1 MGQPRPAACE
11 RRETVLTAA
20 RVRQSRG
27 VEGVT
32 ELFRELGYP
41 VAPVMLAADEWR
53 RAGIEVPWNGEVEF
67 RLLARL
73 RRLDLFLLS
82 AATPPGDAYIRQF
95 LSSYHSYNILVKSS
109 IILLYGNCNVAI
121 YDLSDSHRLRRLD
134 VDLSAPSVHSLDRLN
149 VLALSDAQSAGRAFD
164 LALDRESVSRRFF
177 ERFRR
182 AVDDVAAALT
192 PSCSDTPVA
201 IRSQALLILSRLLFL
216 SFVQEKGWL
225 NGERRFLFDRL
236 ASSVRWGDEFYA
248 TVLAPLFF
256 GCLNTPAAAR
266 DAAARKL
273 GRIPYLNGGLFEPSA
288 FELRHPDVH
297 LPNNLVES
305 VIVGVFEKFDFSSNE
320 EDAAGTHVDPE
331 MLGKVFE
338 SLMAADERAAT
349 GSYYTPREIVD
360 VMTRRAIIEWLAC
373 GDELVAEQLQE
384 LLETTAAGPAEDS
397 VPRPAGD
404 SAPVSAGDAEAL
416 LARLQSISLLD
427 PACGSGAFL
436 LSSLAIL
443 ERLTHALSNAA
454 GIAVVPDLRQT
465 LVERSLFGVD
475 LKPEAVRLCELRLWL
490 AIVSSSDASI
500 EAIRPLPNLD
510 RNVLQGNSLFSP
522 TDFLGDGRGEIY
534 RTWMYALRA
543 QADLI
548 DRYRRASKI
557 ERPALARLIRDNDR
571 RLASDL
577 LTRAVESDEGE
588 LCELTTP
595 QLDLFGRARP
605 LDRARCIELQRRI
618 ADTRRSLEQIE
629 EGRLDFFSFDVHFAQ
644 VMARG
649 GFDVVAGNPP
659 WVRNARI
666 ERRAKQMLSE
676 RYPFFGSSNGS
687 GFHQP
692 DLAVAFFERVLALAS
707 DGGVVTVLMPSKIAT
722 ARYATRLRRGAEKL
736 SIAALDDW
744 SASAQK
750 HFAADTFP
758 LGITVIKRPA
768 RGEQTVRITAG
779 GTTHTVGQR
788 ALAIGGAGSEWL
800 MIPPAVAAIVR
811 RLTREQQSLSEV
823 LGRRPLM
830 GVKTGENR
838 AFFLGDV
845 RLSGRAARVGDVSLP
860 LGAICRCVRGRDL
873 GRWAARQSVWMLWP
887 PVDAPRRPPE
897 WLERFAASRGV
908 RPEMLRLAFVRPEHV
923 GIKVAWKDVSR
934 GMCAAVLPESVQI
947 SGCTFP
953 LVPNQTLYSID
964 AVSMDEALAI
974 CAILNSSIADA
985 LLLCTAEPAKDAHF
999 RYFGRN
1005 VGAMPFPRFDAD
1017 GGDRDALVRTARR
1030 AGRGAGTDDLDNIVA
1045 KLYGVS
1051 PTELA
1056 TLRGFVDLR
1065 LARDAR

>member
-1 MGQPRPAACE
+1 M
-11 RRETVLTAA
+11 
-20 RVRQSRG
+20 
-27 VEGVT
+27 
-32 ELFRELGYP
+32 FRDLGYP
-41 VAPVMLAADEWR
+41 VAPIVLAADDWR

-82 AATPPGDAYIRQF
+82 AVTPPGEAHIRQF
-95 LSSYHSYNILVKSS
+95 LSSYHSYNTLVKSS
-109 IILLYGNCNVAI
+109 IIVAHDKCHVSI
-121 YDLSDSHRLRRLD
+121 YDLSDSQRLRRLD
-134 VDLSAPSVHSLDRLN
+134 VDLSAPSAHALDRLN
-149 VLALSDAQSAGRAFD
+149 VLALSDPQAAGRAFD

-192 PSCSDTPVA
+192 TSCSDTPAA
-201 IRSQALLILSRLLFL
+201 IRSEALLILSRLLFL

-236 ASSVRWGDEFYA
+236 ESSVRWGDEFYA

-256 GCLNTPAAAR
+256 GCLNTPATAR

-273 GRIPYLNGGLFEPSA
+273 GRIPYLNGGLFEPSP
-288 FELRHPDVH
+288 FELRHPDIHV
-297 LPNNLVES
+297 PNNLVES
-305 VIVGVFEKFDFSSNE
+305 VIVGVFEKFDFSSDE
-320 EDAAGTHVDPE
+320 GDAAGTHVDPE

-373 GDELVAEQLQE
+373 GEESVAEQLQE
-384 LLETTAAGPAEDS
+384 LLETPAADSAGDS
-397 VPRPAGD
+397 VPRRSPPAST
-404 SAPVSAGDAEAL
+404 SAPVSAEEAAAL

-436 LSSLAIL
+436 LSSLAVL
-443 ERLTHALSNAA
+443 ERLIRALSSAA
-454 GIAVVPDLRQT
+454 GVAVAPDLRQT

-490 AIVSSSDASI
+490 AIVSSSDSSI

-510 RNVLQGNSLFSP
+510 RNILQGNSLFSP

-548 DRYRRASKI
+548 ERYRCASKG

-577 LTRAVESDEGE
+577 LTRAVESDERE

-595 QLDLFGRARP
+595 QRDLFGRARP

-618 ADTRRSLEQIE
+618 ADNRRSLEQIE
-629 EGRLDFFSFDVHFAQ
+629 DGRLDFFSYDVHFAQ
-644 VMARG
+644 VMACG

-676 RYPFFGSSNGS
+676 RYPLFGSSNGS

-692 DLAVAFFERVLALAS
+692 DLAVAFFERVLALAA
-707 DGGVVTVLMPSKIAT
+707 DGGVVTLLMPSKIAT
-722 ARYATRLRRGAEKL
+722 ARYATRLRRGAERL

-744 SASAQK
+744 SAPARK

-758 LGITVIKRPA
+758 LGITVVKRPP
-768 RGEQTVRITAG
+768 RGEHTVRITAG
-779 GTTHTVGQR
+779 GTTHTVLQR

-800 MIPPAVAAIVR
+800 LIPPGVAAIVR
-811 RLTREQQSLSEV
+811 RLTREQPPLVEA

-830 GVKTGENR
+830 GVKTGDNR

-845 RLSGRAARVGDVSLP
+845 RLSGRAAHAGEVRLP
-860 LGAICRCVRGRDL
+860 LSAICRCVRGRDL
-873 GRWAARQSVWMLWP
+873 GRWAARHSVWMLWP
-887 PVDAPRRPPE
+887 PADAPRRPPE
-897 WLERFAASRGV
+897 WLQRFAASRGV
-908 RPEMLRLAFVRPEHV
+908 RPEMLQLAFVRPEHV

-934 GMCAAVLPESVQI
+934 GMCAAVLPESVRI
-947 SGCTFP
+947 DGCTFP

-964 AVSMDEALAI
+964 AVSTDEALAI
-974 CAILNSSIADA
+974 CAILNSSVADA
-985 LLLCTAEPAKDAHF
+985 LLLCTVEPAKDAHF

-1005 VGAMPFPRFDAD
+1005 VGAMPFPHLDAD
-1017 GGDRDALVRTARR
+1017 GGDRDALIRIAKR
-1030 AGRGAGTDDLDNIVA
+1030 AGRGAAGDELDEIVA
-1045 KLYGVS
+1045 KLYGVT
-1051 PTELA
+1051 PAELA
-1056 TLRGFVDLR
+1056 TLRRFVDLR